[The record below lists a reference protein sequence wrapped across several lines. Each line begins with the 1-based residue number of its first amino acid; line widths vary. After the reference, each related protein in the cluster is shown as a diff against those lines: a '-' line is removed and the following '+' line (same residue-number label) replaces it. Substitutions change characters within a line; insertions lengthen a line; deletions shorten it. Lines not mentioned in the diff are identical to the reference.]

1 MQRVDEMN
9 YPWLKRYNKS
19 IPYSLKPYPERT
31 LLDVVSETG
40 CLRPNH
46 TALIFKGR
54 TLSYSELEKL
64 SDAFASGLVKLGV
77 KKGDRV
83 ALLLPNSPQSIIT
96 QFGAWKAGGIAAP
109 INPLYTEYELERLL
123 NECGAEV
130 VVVLTRFYKKV
141 KSIQPRTSIRKVIAT
156 NIKEYL
162 PPFLSLLFT
171 LFREKRQGYRI
182 KLKPNDLWLS
192 NLLQQNAS
200 APRPEV
206 RISPADPALLL
217 FSGGTTGE
225 PKGAIGTHH
234 ALLMSAMQLRAWFSG
249 FMAEWDDVI
258 MLTIPLFHVYG
269 NAAVLSVGLL
279 GRDSFAIVPD
289 PRDIDDLVAT
299 IRKVR
304 PAFLP
309 GVPTLF
315 NALLSHPGVQAGEV
329 DFRSIKLCVSGA
341 SSLLVE
347 VKNRFERLTGGRMVE
362 GYGLTES
369 MMAAVI
375 TPLHGPYK
383 PGSVGTPL
391 PDVEVR
397 IADADTG
404 QGSLP
409 AGQIGEILIR
419 APQLMQRYWQRPIE
433 TEKTIRDGWL
443 YTGDI
448 GYLDEDGYL
457 FIVDRKKDV
466 IKPSGFQVWPREVEE
481 VIASHPAVNEVGV
494 AGVPDEYQGEAVKAW
509 IVLRSGQRATAEE
522 IQAFCRKKL
531 AGYKVPKQ
539 IEFTDS
545 LPKTIVGKVLRRALV
560 ERERIEH
567 KDMGFEKR
575 DVVQK

>member
-1 MQRVDEMN
+1 MN
-9 YPWLKRYNKS
+9 YPWLKRYNKGV
-19 IPYSLKPYPERT
+19 PYSLKPYPEQT
-31 LLDVVSETG
+31 LLDVVSETTR
-40 CLRPNH
+40 LRPKH
-46 TALIFKGR
+46 KALIFKGR
-54 TLSYSELEKL
+54 YLSYSELSKL
-64 SDAFASGLVKLGV
+64 SDAFANALVVLGV

-96 QFGAWKAGGIAAP
+96 QLGVWKAGGIAAP
-109 INPLYTEYELERLL
+109 INPLYSEYELERLL

-130 VVVLTRFYKKV
+130 AVVLTRFYDKI
-141 KSIQPRTSIRKVIAT
+141 KSIQPRTSIRRVIAT

-162 PPFLSLLFT
+162 PPMRSFLFT
-171 LFREKRQGYRI
+171 LFREKKGGHRIELRPDDLRLSDLLRQYANIQG
-182 KLKPNDLWLS
+182 PNVKID
-192 NLLQQNAS
+192 
-200 APRPEV
+200 PD
-206 RISPADPALLL
+206 DPALLL

-234 ALLMSAMQLRAWFSG
+234 ALLMSAMQLRAWFSV

-269 NAAVLSVGLL
+269 NAAILSVGLL
-279 GRDSFAIVPD
+279 GRDTFAIVPD
-289 PRDIDDLVAT
+289 PRDIDDLVAS

-315 NALLSHPGVQAGEV
+315 NALLSRPDVQAGKI
-329 DFRSIKLCVSGA
+329 DFRSIKLCVSGG
-341 SSLLVE
+341 SSLLAE
-347 VKNRFERLTGGRMVE
+347 VKNRFEKLTGGRMVE

-397 IADADTG
+397 IVDAGTG

-409 AGQIGEILIR
+409 PGEIGEILIR
-419 APQLMQRYWQRPIE
+419 APQLMQGYWRRPTE
-433 TEKTIRDGWL
+433 TKETIRDGWL
-443 YTGDI
+443 YTGDM

-494 AGVPDEYQGEAVKAW
+494 GGIPDEYQGEAVKAW

-531 AGYKVPKQ
+531 ARYKVPKQ
-539 IEFTDS
+539 IEFTES

-560 ERERIEH
+560 EKEKLEH
-567 KDMGFEKR
+567 KDIGFEKR
-575 DVVQK
+575 DEV

>member
-1 MQRVDEMN
+1 VEF
-9 YPWLKRYNKS
+9 PWLKTYNKRV
-19 IPYSLKPYPERT
+19 PYSLKPYPERT
-31 LLDVVSETG
+31 LLDVVSETTR
-40 CLRPNH
+40 LRPNH

-54 TLSYSELEKL
+54 HLSYSKLEKL
-64 SDAFASGLVKLGV
+64 SDAFANSLVKVGV

-83 ALLLPNSPQSIIT
+83 ALLLPNTPQSVIT
-96 QFGAWKAGGIAAP
+96 QLGVWKAGGIAAP
-109 INPLYTEYELERLL
+109 INPLYTEYELEHLL

-130 VVVLTRFYKKV
+130 AVVLTRFYKKV
-141 KSIQPRTSIRKVIAT
+141 KSIQPRTSLHRVIAT
-156 NIKEYL
+156 NVKEYF
-162 PPFLSLLFT
+162 PTWLSLLFT
-171 LFREKRQGYRI
+171 LFKEKKGGDRI
-182 KLKPNDLWLS
+182 ELQPDDLWLVD
-192 NLLQQNAS
+192 LLRENAN
-200 APRPEV
+200 ARRPDV
-206 RISPADPALLL
+206 RVSPEDPALLL

-225 PKGAIGTHH
+225 PKGAIGTHQ
-234 ALLMSAMQLRAWFSG
+234 ALLMSAMQLQAWFSP

-269 NAAVLSVGLL
+269 NAAVLSIGLL
-279 GRDSFAIVPD
+279 GRNSLAIVPN

-315 NALLSHPGVQAGEV
+315 NALLNHPGVQAGKV
-329 DFRSIKLCVSGA
+329 DFSSIKLCVSGA
-341 SSLLVE
+341 SSLLIE
-347 VKNRFERLTGGRMVE
+347 LKNRFEKLTGGRMVE

-375 TPLHGPYK
+375 TPLNGPYK
-383 PGSVGTPL
+383 PGSVGVPL

-397 IADADTG
+397 IVDADTG
-404 QGSLP
+404 RESL
-409 AGQIGEILIR
+409 ATGQMGEILIR
-419 APQLMQRYWQRPIE
+419 APQLMLGYWQRPAE

-494 AGVPDEYQGEAVKAW
+494 GGIPDEYQGEAVKAW
-509 IVLRSGQRATAEE
+509 IVLRSGQQATAEE

-531 AGYKVPKQ
+531 ARYKVPKQ

-545 LPKTIVGKVLRRALV
+545 LPKTIIGKVLRRALV
-560 ERERIEH
+560 EREKAEH
-567 KDMGFEKR
+567 KDNGPARR
-575 DVVQK
+575 DVVQG